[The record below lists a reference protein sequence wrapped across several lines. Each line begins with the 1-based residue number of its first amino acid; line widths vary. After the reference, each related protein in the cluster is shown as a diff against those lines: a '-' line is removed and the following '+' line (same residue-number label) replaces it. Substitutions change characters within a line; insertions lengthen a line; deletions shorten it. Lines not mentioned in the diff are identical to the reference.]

1 NTESA
6 VATLKLLT
14 DIGVQLSVDDFGT
27 GYSSLSYLKNLPID
41 TLKIDQSFVRDIV
54 AGKSDHRVLARA
66 IISIGHSLDL
76 KVVAEGVETQAQAD
90 YLKRHQCDEVQGYF
104 YGHAV
109 PA

>member
-1 NTESA
+1 MRNWSA
-6 VATLKLLT
+6 
-14 DIGVQLSVDDFGT
+14 GT

-76 KVVAEGVETQAQAD
+76 KVVAEGVETAAQTE
-90 YLKRHQCDEVQGYF
+90 YLKKHECDEVQGYYF
-104 YGHAV
+104 GRPV
-109 PA
+109 PADQFRKVLGGT